1 VTMDQATYETTCSD
15 RRRLPG
21 ALRSSAS
28 CLVPTPGAPNKPM
41 VPTAPASLA
50 VNPSRP
56 LGPHIVQSVGQL
68 RQAAGGEPG
77 RARPGLGPNSIW

>member
-1 VTMDQATYETTCSD
+1 MDQATYETTCSD

-56 LGPHIVQSVGQL
+56 LGPHIVQPLGSFGRRREVSRDGQ
-68 RQAAGGEPG
+68 GPG
-77 RARPGLGPNSIW
+77 SGPTRSGN